1 MSNSK
6 RAANCA
12 ARSTRRLSSTKVS
25 GETARSNFRS
35 RSRRPP
41 KGSSSSPSSGSSSIA
56 LTVKS
61 RRRAA
66 SSTVIE
72 GSPSMMN
79 ARWPR
84 PALRSR
90 RGRLTSKSRPSLY
103 TVNASP
109 TTLTR
114 PSRSSSSRK
123 TAGSMP
129 YTSTSQSF
137 ATRPIRRSLTHPP
150 TNSARPPSPRTAR
163 ASLRIFSGTGEGIGK
178 KDSEG
183 RRRPARLN
191 GVAVAEINVVFVGV
205 VFVSVLVRLVRISVE
220 VVNENLHAARRGQ
233 TTDDLHALD
242 ARALRRR
249 VPQLYPE
256 AARVAVYDEGRAVQH
271 HRHRLG
277 HRAVAQLFE

>member
-1 MSNSK
+1 
-6 RAANCA
+6 
-12 ARSTRRLSSTKVS
+12 
-25 GETARSNFRS
+25 
-35 RSRRPP
+35 
-41 KGSSSSPSSGSSSIA
+41 
-56 LTVKS
+56 
-61 RRRAA
+61 
-66 SSTVIE
+66 
-72 GSPSMMN
+72 MMN

-90 RGRLTSKSRPSLY
+90 RGRLTSRSRPSLY
-103 TVNASP
+103 IVNASP

-114 PSRSSSSRK
+114 PIRSSSSRK
-123 TAGSMP
+123 TAGSTP

-137 ATRPIRRSLTHPP
+137 AMRPIRRSRTHPP

-163 ASLRIFSGTGEGIGK
+163 ASLRIFSGTGEGISK

-220 VVNENLHAARRGQ
+220 VVNENLYAARRGQ

-277 HRAVAQLFE
+277 HRAVAQLFEKFRHVLPELLELQHDRALFNFGGRQLDRLVRFEQQTPPGLLVSLFDDRHKKKP